1 MGSKQKV
8 KTTEIIRLNQL
19 FDIGQPKQSDRVHKQ
34 NKSEGG
40 IRLSPK
46 FIRILNNIAEQNG
59 Y

>member
-1 MGSKQKV
+1 MYSNKEAKR
-8 KTTEIIRLNQL
+8 TEIIRLNQL
-19 FDIGQPKQSDRVHKQ
+19 FDIGQPKRSDRVHKQ